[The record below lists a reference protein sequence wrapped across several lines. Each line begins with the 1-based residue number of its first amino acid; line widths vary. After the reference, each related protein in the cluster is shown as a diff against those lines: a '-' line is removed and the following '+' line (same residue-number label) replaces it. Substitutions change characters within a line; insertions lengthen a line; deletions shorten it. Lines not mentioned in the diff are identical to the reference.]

1 MASIFACPPLPYS
14 RTSVVEPAHIG
25 SVAEQEVLGP
35 VDLQAWELGAVTET
49 GETVSVALEVSD
61 TSGQVGQKM
70 VGEPVGLAHDPAAVV
85 VE

>member
-49 GETVSVALEVSD
+49 GETKN
-61 TSGQVGQKM
+61 TSLSILQVFFIELIRPLQ
-70 VGEPVGLAHDPAAVV
+70 
-85 VE
+85 